1 MTDLILIKQT
11 ITSMEV
17 AEMFETQHKTLL
29 RKIEGRNSLKKP
41 VKGYIQILAEHHLA
55 PSDYFIPSEYR
66 DSSGKLNK
74 CYCIT
79 KSGCEFLSHKFTGE
93 KGVVFTARY
102 INRFHDMENAL
113 KTQNTTSYE
122 VLPGMSKSSV
132 PKISSWYTQN
142 KDRIARICEKNGWKN
157 KELYHKILEHVG
169 QTYNIGAA
177 KKIYKKE
184 NGFYPPYVMDVV
196 GYFPELAE
204 MANDFL
210 NELDI

>member
-1 MTDLILIKQT
+1 MTDLILIEQT

-17 AEMFETQHKTLL
+17 AEMVEK
-29 RKIEGRNSLKKP
+29 
-41 VKGYIQILAEHHLA
+41 EHHKLMRDIRRY
-55 PSDYFIPSEYR
+55 SDQLGESKIGFTDFWKDSTYR
-66 DSSGKLNK
+66 DSQNK
-74 CYCIT
+74 ERTCYLVT
-79 KSGCEFLSHKFTGE
+79 KKGCEFIAHKMTGA
-93 KGVVFTARY
+93 KGTIFTARY

-113 KTQNTTSYE
+113 KTQNTTSYAE
-122 VLPGMSKSSV
+122 LPGMSKSSV
-132 PKISSWYTQN
+132 PKISSWYIQN
-142 KDRIARICEKNGWKN
+142 KDRIARICEKNSWKN

-177 KKIYKKE
+177 KKIYKRE

>member
-1 MTDLILIKQT
+1 MTDLILIEQT
-11 ITSMEV
+11 IPSMEV
-17 AEMFETQHKTLL
+17 ADMVEMEHKYLM
-29 RKIEGRNSLKKP
+29 RNMRRYSDEM
-41 VKGYIQILAEHHLA
+41 VGAEIS
-55 PSDYFIPSEYR
+55 PTDFWKDSTYR
-66 DSSGKLNK
+66 DSQNK
-74 CYCIT
+74 ERTCYLVT
-79 KSGCEFLSHKFTGE
+79 KKGCEFIAHKMTGA
-93 KGVVFTARY
+93 KGTIFTARY

-177 KKIYKKE
+177 KKIYKRE

>member
-1 MTDLILIKQT
+1 MTDLILIEQT
-11 ITSMEV
+11 IPSMEV
-17 AEMFETQHKTLL
+17 AEMVEMEHKYLMRNIRRYTGEMTGA
-29 RKIEGRNSLKKP
+29 KISPVEFWNVSAYKDSKGENRPCYLVTKK
-41 VKGYIQILAEHHLA
+41 
-55 PSDYFIPSEYR
+55 
-66 DSSGKLNK
+66 
-74 CYCIT
+74 
-79 KSGCEFLSHKFTGE
+79 GCEFIAHKMTGA
-93 KGVVFTARY
+93 KGTIFTARY

-113 KTQNTTSYE
+113 KTQNTKSYE
-122 VLPGMSKSSV
+122 ALPGMSKSSV

-142 KDRIARICEKNGWKN
+142 KDRIARICEKYGWKN

-210 NELDI
+210 TELDI

>member
-1 MTDLILIKQT
+1 MTDLILIEQT

-17 AEMFETQHKTLL
+17 AEMVEK
-29 RKIEGRNSLKKP
+29 
-41 VKGYIQILAEHHLA
+41 EHHKLMRDIRRY
-55 PSDYFIPSEYR
+55 SDQLGESKIGFTDFWKDSTYR
-66 DSSGKLNK
+66 DSQNK
-74 CYCIT
+74 ERTCYLVT
-79 KSGCEFLSHKFTGE
+79 KKGCEFIAHKMTGS
-93 KGVVFTARY
+93 KGTIFTARY

-113 KTQNTTSYE
+113 KTQNTTSYAE
-122 VLPGMSKSSV
+122 LPGMSKSSV
-132 PKISSWYTQN
+132 PKISSWYIQN

-177 KKIYKKE
+177 KKIYKRE

>member
-1 MTDLILIKQT
+1 MTDLILIEQT
-11 ITSMEV
+11 IPSMEV
-17 AEMFETQHKTLL
+17 ADMVEMEHKYLM
-29 RKIEGRNSLKKP
+29 RNIRRYTDEMTGAQISPVEFWDESLYKDSKGENRPCYLVTKK
-41 VKGYIQILAEHHLA
+41 
-55 PSDYFIPSEYR
+55 
-66 DSSGKLNK
+66 
-74 CYCIT
+74 
-79 KSGCEFLSHKFTGE
+79 GCEFIAHKMTGA
-93 KGVVFTARY
+93 KGTIFTARY

-113 KTQNTTSYE
+113 KTQNTKSYE
-122 VLPGMSKSSV
+122 ALPGMSKSSV

-177 KKIYKKE
+177 KKIYRKE

>member
-1 MTDLILIKQT
+1 MTDLILIEQT
-11 ITSMEV
+11 IPSMEV
-17 AEMFETQHKTLL
+17 ADMVEMEHKYLM
-29 RKIEGRNSLKKP
+29 RNMRRYSDEM
-41 VKGYIQILAEHHLA
+41 VGAEIS
-55 PSDYFIPSEYR
+55 PTDFWKDSTYR
-66 DSSGKLNK
+66 DSQNK
-74 CYCIT
+74 ERTCYLVT
-79 KSGCEFLSHKFTGE
+79 KKGCEFIAHKMTGA
-93 KGVVFTARY
+93 KGTIFTARY

-113 KTQNTTSYE
+113 KTQNTTSYAE
-122 VLPGMSKSSV
+122 LPGMSKSSV

-177 KKIYKKE
+177 KKIYKRE

-210 NELDI
+210 NQLDI

>member
-1 MTDLILIKQT
+1 MTDLILIEQT
-11 ITSMEV
+11 IPSMEV
-17 AEMFETQHKTLL
+17 ADMVEMEHKYLM
-29 RKIEGRNSLKKP
+29 RNMRRYSDEM
-41 VKGYIQILAEHHLA
+41 VGAEIS
-55 PSDYFIPSEYR
+55 PTDFWKDSTYR
-66 DSSGKLNK
+66 DLQNK
-74 CYCIT
+74 ERTCYLVT
-79 KSGCEFLSHKFTGE
+79 KKGCEFLAHKMTGA
-93 KGVVFTARY
+93 KGTIFTARY

-113 KTQNTTSYE
+113 KTQNTKSYAE
-122 VLPGMSKSSV
+122 LPGMSKSSV

-177 KKIYKKE
+177 KKIYRKE

-210 NELDI
+210 DQLDI

>member
-1 MTDLILIKQT
+1 MTDLILIEQT
-11 ITSMEV
+11 IPSMEV
-17 AEMFETQHKTLL
+17 ADMVEMEHKYLM
-29 RKIEGRNSLKKP
+29 RNMRRYSDEMVGAKISPTDFWKD
-41 VKGYIQILAEHHLA
+41 
-55 PSDYFIPSEYR
+55 STYR
-66 DSSGKLNK
+66 DSQNK
-74 CYCIT
+74 ERTCYLVT
-79 KSGCEFLSHKFTGE
+79 KKGCEFIAHKMTGS
-93 KGVVFTARY
+93 KGTIFTARY

-113 KTQNTTSYE
+113 KTQNTKSYE
-122 VLPGMSKSSV
+122 ALPGMSKSSV

-177 KKIYKKE
+177 KKIYRKE

>member
-1 MTDLILIKQT
+1 MTDLILIEQT
-11 ITSMEV
+11 IPSMEV
-17 AEMFETQHKTLL
+17 ADMVEMEHKYLM
-29 RKIEGRNSLKKP
+29 RNMRRYSDEMVGAKISPTDFWKD
-41 VKGYIQILAEHHLA
+41 
-55 PSDYFIPSEYR
+55 STYR
-66 DSSGKLNK
+66 DSQNK
-74 CYCIT
+74 ERTCYLVT
-79 KSGCEFLSHKFTGE
+79 KKGCEFIAHKMTGA
-93 KGVVFTARY
+93 KGTIFTARY

-113 KTQNTTSYE
+113 KTKNTTSYE
-122 VLPGMSKSSV
+122 ALPGMSKSSV

-177 KKIYKKE
+177 KKIYKSE

-210 NELDI
+210 NQLDI

>member
-1 MTDLILIKQT
+1 MTDLILIEQT
-11 ITSMEV
+11 IPSMEV
-17 AEMFETQHKTLL
+17 AEMVEMEHKYLMRNIRRYTGEMTGA
-29 RKIEGRNSLKKP
+29 KISPVEFWNVSAYKDSKGENRPCYLVTKK
-41 VKGYIQILAEHHLA
+41 
-55 PSDYFIPSEYR
+55 
-66 DSSGKLNK
+66 
-74 CYCIT
+74 
-79 KSGCEFLSHKFTGE
+79 GCEFIAHKMTGA
-93 KGVVFTARY
+93 KGTIFTARY

-122 VLPGMSKSSV
+122 ALPGMSKSSV

-142 KDRIARICEKNGWKN
+142 KDRIARICEKTGWKN

-177 KKIYKKE
+177 KKIYRKE